1 MGDKSQ
7 NIPLNAR
14 IVAKNGNS
22 FMYQIPGGGRFVY
35 NSTSDIFRKAEASD
49 EIQLKSVSVTEFG
62 GHNSEWATNAI
73 TSYRGKSLDN
83 WWKQPNE
90 QINFKASKPKKET
103 PEYPESEFFKWAK
116 KWKPGDDLPAMPPGL
131 SMKMCHNYGGGSSI
145 DDMRFEELDDLIKY
159 LPLPTDKFKFQY
171 PRPVK
176 NESEKGLLGRSLN
189 DFSQSLLSI
198 AANARGLYLDGKNKL
213 RCGPGNPGAN
223 RFTNIFGIGCDIPG
237 FPDGPDGSVGSAT
250 AKINNDKIP
259 NVPKFRKLSAVIDS
273 VSSNIRPLRYDKRK
287 LTLLNDDGVVIGSGT
302 DAPEY
307 SPIGMMFTPIISTLT
322 RLIPRTSAK
331 ERQARKK
338 FRYERPKSDL
348 KNARKAMRG
357 SGLEKSLGV
366 VKLALLDLEKRINAR
381 RRARGL
387 PEIRLDTT
395 FFEQA
400 SPSMITS
407 IVGDTLVQ
415 LTVPDGAGG
424 NRPLTN
430 IEVTLLGYDQEVAQ
444 LMKRGLSDSVIR
456 DARRKALE
464 RKLQT
469 RITDKKL
476 TLMEEAVEKILDS
489 IATHYQDTS
498 AELEDVSMIPL
509 RIYWGSNDELKDQ
522 DGILDPEDEI
532 KSGVMVYAMI
542 PGTKNPFSGPDSID
556 PDNFADTFGITS
568 GGTSIVKNRT
578 LTSAESEVLDAQ
590 LTNYVSN
597 MMPGASAADIDLEV
611 SQLKNNPKALRGV
624 MSDLNPPAYGVL
636 VLNPELFMEENL
648 WKFINSA
655 GDHYFVNGKP
665 KTTNDFIQDLI
676 DHELNHIND
685 YYNKIRTIANIDKD
699 RWQEILSSGQ
709 PLNFRTLASYDP
721 NSILAAQLRNLDMR
735 VAAAKDDTEK
745 AAAIMQWYMENYS
758 NSEQLKERYQ
768 EWAKRNNY
776 SKRAI
781 QDVLDKIKDAL
792 GARGINGDFE
802 WWYEAFINSAGQQ
815 DPSFRAIPRDAVA
828 PPELWSLIYNLI
840 GTSYGQSNPN
850 EAMAEL
856 SAFIF
861 NGDGV
866 KQIQRWLNSSENTN
880 FSNYT
885 ESEIIDI
892 LGLFF
897 GEERVREAFRNPGN
911 NNTYDFKSL
920 NINTRNTALSL
931 APSKFHNYNNV
942 KAQSISGFVGKSSI
956 KALGGSIGTLRGTR
970 IEPFRP
976 NAYDGDNDGS
986 VQDATIHERI
996 GSPVGVMRAA
1006 TNTVTQDSF
1015 SPNTDNRRTRR
1026 NKIKK
1031 QKPEKRF
1038 SAVQSLS
1045 TIASERE
1052 NPAGPI
1058 GKIEKY
1064 PLPRPVD
1071 NDWLYDIDALRQKI
1085 DEIETTVDSFFP
1097 GKPKKLRHAIDNIQN
1112 IVDAMNRSGTNVEVS
1127 PSYFIISSLNSLK
1140 EILGGRYS
1148 GPDTPISPAELGAYY
1163 ALMHH
1168 LVEYPAAFRDVSLDF
1183 NSINMPDQPA
1193 VNAPGGMTGMLPT
1206 FMEFVLNRAGIG
1218 EQGVRINSSL
1228 PGLEGRMLVSQA
1240 GLDDLTQVGVS
1251 INPKLRRAKKAV
1263 MMALPSIPYNQG
1275 RNPEFFVP
1283 GIGPISLTLEEIPNG
1298 FVDSII
1304 NELLE
1309 MATNKKPSPEGIMD
1323 TTITTAVAQLSQE
1336 IANNYEEAM
1345 NLAKEKPALRNQ
1357 IVSNATNK
1365 AIEGFDEILKVST
1378 FLVGVHE
1385 FGHLLDQVGDW
1396 RNSTNASNKNYGKG
1410 LNSAREFRLAVA
1422 ELSAIESGMSS
1433 PFMEDIS
1440 DMYATKFVVDQV
1452 MDALQT
1458 KMAHDAM
1465 LRDVPKMIEQRE
1477 ELDAKIKT
1485 LGESISSSMSGISE
1499 LNIRNSMDNA
1509 LSSGSGI
1516 ESVINSILSSIITP
1530 SQDESLEVLQSMR
1543 ATLSMMD
1550 RQLAQAEEM
1559 MERFQTK
1566 LQNMVPILKWLNKQT
1581 FGFDRMHYLLTDI
1594 LTGNKNAVDEFMQN
1608 FAGTIYGKRDWFDK
1622 NGKFDKAKY
1631 VASVIDKVNDDGLY
1645 QQLLMYVNEL
1655 MIKQN
1660 NNGWKNFSDEEIASI
1675 SALLPYISIYAGPA
1689 HYPGTKPAKNY
1700 AASNAEGYAEL
1711 HVAKILESADSLAQF
1726 SEQEKDLLDRLH
1738 SRMIEWAT
1746 GSNGGM

>member
-1 MGDKSQ
+1 M
-7 NIPLNAR
+7 
-14 IVAKNGNS
+14 
-22 FMYQIPGGGRFVY
+22 
-35 NSTSDIFRKAEASD
+35 
-49 EIQLKSVSVTEFG
+49 
-62 GHNSEWATNAI
+62 
-73 TSYRGKSLDN
+73 
-83 WWKQPNE
+83 
-90 QINFKASKPKKET
+90 
-103 PEYPESEFFKWAK
+103 
-116 KWKPGDDLPAMPPGL
+116 MPPGL
-131 SMKMCHNYGGGSSI
+131 SMKMCHNYGGGDPI
-145 DDMRFEELDDLIKY
+145 DDMRFTELDDIIKY
-159 LPLPTDKFKFQY
+159 LPLPTDKFRLQY

-237 FPDGPDGSVGSAT
+237 SPDGPDGSVGSAT

-259 NVPKFRKLSAVIDS
+259 NVPKVRKLSEAIS
-273 VSSNIRPLRYDKRK
+273 SMASNIRPLRYDKR
-287 LTLLNDDGVVIGSGT
+287 TLSLYDDNGSLIASGI
-302 DAPEY
+302 D
-307 SPIGMMFTPIISTLT
+307 SPDDSPVGRMFLPIVSNTT
-322 RLIPRTSAK
+322 RILPRNEGK

-338 FRYERPKSDL
+338 
-348 KNARKAMRG
+348 
-357 SGLEKSLGV
+357 EKV
-366 VKLALLDLEKRINAR
+366 VKPESYIRNIVKSWPGTGIQKALEILYRSNLDLEDRVNAR
-381 RRARGL
+381 RKKDGK
-387 PEIRLDTT
+387 PEIRLDANY
-395 FFEQA
+395 FEKA
-400 SPSMITS
+400 SPVMING
-407 IVGDTLVQ
+407 VLEQ
-415 LTVPDGAGG
+415 QAVPDGAGG
-424 NRPLTN
+424 FRLLNQF
-430 IEVTLLGYDQEVAQ
+430 EQDLLGYSPSVVQR
-444 LMKRGLSDSVIR
+444 LLRGGLSDSELKK
-456 DARRKALE
+456 ARKEALE
-464 RKLQT
+464 EQLEEPLSNTKFRE
-469 RITDKKL
+469 
-476 TLMEEAVEKILDS
+476 MEELVEKILEK
-489 IATHYQDTS
+489 IAIHNHNPN
-498 AELEDVSMIPL
+498 AEFEDVPFIPL
-509 RIYWGSNDELKDQ
+509 KIYWGSNKQMLEQ
-522 DGILDPEDEI
+522 DGISDPDDEI
-532 KSGVMVYAMI
+532 TSGTLVFAMI
-542 PGTKNPFSGPDSID
+542 PGQQNPFDRPDSID
-556 PDNFADTFGITS
+556 PDNFADTFGIRS
-568 GGTSIVKNRT
+568 DGTAIVGNRS
-578 LTSAESEVLDAQ
+578 LTSSQSEVLDNQ
-590 LTNYVSN
+590 LRDYVSSLK
-597 MMPGASAADIDLEV
+597 PGASAAEIDLEV
-611 SQLKNNPKALRGV
+611 SKLKNNPNALRRV

-636 VLNPELFMEENL
+636 VLNPDLLRQENL
-648 WKFINSA
+648 WKFVNSA
-655 GDHYFVNGKP
+655 GDHNQVNGKA
-665 KTTNDFIQDLI
+665 KTTDDYLQDLI
-676 DHELNHIND
+676 DHELNHLND
-685 YYNKIRTIANIDKD
+685 FYNKIRTIANIDKD
-699 RWQEILSSGQ
+699 KWQEILATGQ

-721 NSILAAQLRNLDMR
+721 NSILAEQLRRLDMR
-735 VAAAKDDTEK
+735 VAAARDDTEK
-745 AAAIMQWYMENYS
+745 VAAIMQWYMENYS
-758 NSEQLKERYQ
+758 FNEQLKKEYQ
-768 EWAKRNNY
+768 KWAKKNNY
-776 SKRAI
+776 SERKI
-781 QDVLDKIKDAL
+781 QEVIDEIADRL
-792 GARGINGDFE
+792 GARKINGDFS
-802 WWYEAFINSAGQQ
+802 WWAEAFINSAGQQ
-815 DPSFRAIPRDAVA
+815 DPSFRTFPKDAVA
-828 PPELWSLIYNLI
+828 SEEVWALIYNI
-840 GTSYGQSNPN
+840 MGTSYGQSSHI

-856 SAFIF
+856 GSFIF

-866 KQIQRWLNSSENTN
+866 KQIQRWLNSSENKN

-885 ESEIIDI
+885 ESEIIEI
-892 LGLFF
+892 LGLFL
-897 GEERVREAFRNPGN
+897 GEERVQEAFKNPGKRNP
-911 NNTYDFKSL
+911 YEFKNL
-920 NINTRNTALSL
+920 NVNVRNTALSL
-931 APSKFHNYNNV
+931 APSKFHNYNNI
-942 KAQSISGFVGKSSI
+942 KAESISSFVGKSSM
-956 KALGGSIGTLRGTR
+956 KALGSSIGTLRGRR

-996 GSPVGVMRAA
+996 GSPVGAIRAA

-1015 SPNTDNRRTRR
+1015 SPNTDNRRIRR

-1206 FMEFVLNRAGIG
+1206 FMEFVLSRAGIG
-1218 EQGVRINSSL
+1218 EQGVRVNSSL
-1228 PGLEGRMLVSQA
+1228 PGLEGRMLVSEA

-1275 RNPEFFVP
+1275 KNPEFFVP

-1309 MATNKKPSPEGIMD
+1309 MATNKKPSPSGIMD

-1345 NLAKEKPALRNQ
+1345 SLAKEKPALRNQ
-1357 IVSNATNK
+1357 IVSSATNK

-1485 LGESISSSMSGISE
+1485 FNESISSSMSGTSE
-1499 LNIRNSMDNA
+1499 LDVRNSMDNA
-1509 LSSGSGI
+1509 LSLESGLDSI
-1516 ESVINSILSSIITP
+1516 INSILSSILKP

-1550 RQLAQAEEM
+1550 RQLVQAEEM
-1559 MERFQTK
+1559 MEKFQTK

-1594 LTGNKNAVDEFMQN
+1594 LTGNKNAIDEFMQN
-1608 FAGTIYGKRDWFDK
+1608 FAGAIYGKRDWFDE

-1655 MIKQN
+1655 MVRQN

-1689 HYPGTKPAKNY
+1689 YYPGTKPAKNY

-1711 HVAKILESADSLAQF
+1711 HVAKMLEGADSLAQF

-1738 SRMIEWAT
+1738 SEMIEWAT
-1746 GSNGGM
+1746 GSNKGM